1 MCLFSLRSQN
11 NHNGFILRNFSDGKT
26 LFRALRRSSSMA
38 SSNHFDVLV
47 IGSGQAGTPLAEAFA
62 KHGRKTALIERSH
75 IGGCCVNEGCTP
87 TKTMIASGRV
97 AYLRRR
103 AADYGVHADAVNDGP
118 VTTRIDLL
126 KVRQRKRDIV
136 DNFRGGSTAR
146 VEAAGVTVLEGDASF
161 QDAHT
166 LKVSLTDGSSKS
178 VSGDLIFINTGER
191 PMLPNLEGLSALLD
205 NGNLPSGPSAR
216 ILNSTTIQELDQVP
230 EHLLVL
236 GGAYIGLEFGQL
248 FRRLGA
254 RVTIVQRGPQLLPR
268 EDPDIAKKM
277 QDILEEDNISIHL
290 HTDAIK
296 VTIPPSDPI
305 TLHTRNSGGTLLDIR
320 GSHLLLATGR
330 TPNTDTLNL
339 NAAGIT
345 PDARGYIPVSVT
357 LQTAVPHIYALGDV
371 KGPPSFTHI
380 SYDDFRIIR
389 TNLLEASSSSPSLSQ
404 KTITDRVVPYVI
416 FTDPQLAH
424 VGLHE
429 SEARAKYP
437 IQVAKMPMS
446 YVARA
451 LETDESRGVMKAV
464 VHKETGA
471 ILGFTCLGIEG
482 GEVMSVVQMAMLG
495 GVPWMKLKNVVFA
508 HPTLAEG
515 LNNLW
520 GFLE

>member
-1 MCLFSLRSQN
+1 
-11 NHNGFILRNFSDGKT
+11 
-26 LFRALRRSSSMA
+26 MA

-205 NGNLPSGPSAR
+205 NGNLPRQSHNCPKG
-216 ILNSTTIQELDQVP
+216 STV
-230 EHLLVL
+230 
-236 GGAYIGLEFGQL
+236 A
-248 FRRLGA
+248 
-254 RVTIVQRGPQLLPR
+254 PR